1 MSLRVE
7 RFELRAFGPFTHTA
21 LELRDA
27 AAGALHI
34 ICGPNEIGKSTAQR
48 GIGDFFFGIPPRSTD
63 NQLHDYNDMRLAAVL
78 VDEHGRRHELVRR
91 KGSRSTLLGPDNNPI
106 DEGLLESMLGGMT
119 REVFESMFSI
129 THESLVIGGNA
140 LLAADGDLG
149 ESLFSASLGAS
160 GLHELRAELELQ
172 ASGLFRPRA
181 SSSLVLLARAAL
193 ETAQSEQRESTLRA
207 ATFAEHERHLKTAR
221 AEREQLAEQIRDART
236 EQNARTRLRTVI
248 PLLSA
253 HRQICD
259 ELAQLADAPDLPTDA
274 AEQRVRVTERAAS
287 ERSTVEDARARAA
300 DLTERIGQL
309 SDDPILLDRELA
321 IKDVHG
327 RLANVREGT
336 SDLDRQTVK
345 VQTATGLAQSALDQ
359 IRPGLALDDA
369 EQLLLTEIQRAE
381 IDRALE
387 QHAKLTALLERADS
401 ESSSAEERARE
412 LADQLE
418 ALDVAPDTAALESA
432 VTEAQVDGQVEQ
444 RLDDAQDELNEAQM
458 LLDAALRELDPVVD
472 VQSLRTMRPPGAAAV
487 EQFAGERDEL
497 DARARELEDG
507 RKRLDDECRELDED
521 RTRLNL
527 GTNVPTIEDLGAARA
542 ERDEHWQRLRQRL
555 EGDEHQPNTSE
566 AFEAQLHRSDDL
578 SDRLRVEAESV
589 ARRAEMALRERRLN
603 AELEELDRHAQALAT
618 EHNDHEQRWVQSWD
632 ATEIE
637 PRGPREMADWL
648 QARQA
653 VFERV
658 DAHARRERTVERE
671 THTRD
676 RHLDML
682 RRELIALGC
691 EPPAGATLR
700 RLLSMAQAR
709 LGEVKTAREGYA
721 ELKRDLRVARTTTIR
736 QREKADEHRQALKD
750 WQQAWAQTTAAS
762 GWPER
767 VGADSAR
774 QILAVV
780 NELSKQIHE
789 VNQLRA
795 RVEGIQDRLSA
806 FARDAEQIIKDVA
819 PELGS
824 WPVPDAVAELAR
836 RLTEALQIRSR
847 RQTLEEELDGAG
859 TDLKTAERAVEQAVR
874 DLEVLTGHAGV
885 ASAEE
890 LPEAE
895 RRATRVVELRAQ
907 LPELERQIID
917 AGQIPL
923 SELIER
929 ADGVDVD
936 SLDAEAAE
944 AEELLAQL
952 EQQLQDLDV
961 RLGEL
966 GSDQQKMERMSGA
979 AGAAELVEQNVAEL
993 RELTQR
999 YLRLY
1004 VAAWALSEAIDAYR
1018 REHKAPLLKRADE
1031 LFPQLTCGHFK
1042 GLEVSF
1048 DDADTPVL
1056 VGIRASGEKV
1066 AVKVMSTGTREQL
1079 YLALRL
1085 ASLERH
1091 VDLHGPMTVILDD
1104 VVLHSDP
1111 KRKSA
1116 ILGALA
1122 ELARRTQV
1130 IAFSHDPQVV
1140 ALAQNTIDPDL
1151 LTVHELGGTEI
1162 TGALQPQIAAAD
1174 VRPIRPAKAA

>member
-7 RFELRAFGPFTHTA
+7 RFELRAFGPFTHTP

-48 GIGDFFFGIPPRSTD
+48 GIGDFLFGIPPRSTD
-63 NQLHDYNDMRLAAVL
+63 NQLHDYSDMRLAAVL
-78 VDEHGRRHELVRR
+78 VDEHGRRHKLVRR
-91 KGSRSTLLGPDNNPI
+91 KGSRSTLLGPDNEPV

-129 THESLVIGGNA
+129 THESLVVGGNA

-149 ESLFSASLGAS
+149 ESLFSASLGAI
-160 GLHELRAELELQ
+160 GLHELRAELDLQ
-172 ASGLFRPRA
+172 ANGLFRPRA

-207 ATFAEHERHLKTAR
+207 TTFTEHERHLKAAR
-221 AEREQLAEQIRDART
+221 AEREHLAEQIRDART
-236 EQNARTRLRTVI
+236 AQSARTRLRTVI
-248 PLLSA
+248 PLLA
-253 HRQICD
+253 TRRQICD
-259 ELAQLADAPDLPTDA
+259 ELAQLADAPDLPHDA
-274 AEQRVRVTERAAS
+274 AERRVRATERSAS
-287 ERSTVEDARARAA
+287 ERNTAEDARARVA

-309 SDDPILLDRELA
+309 VDDPVLIDREQA

-327 RLANVREGT
+327 RLANAHEGAR
-336 SDLDRQTVK
+336 DLDRQAVK
-345 VQTATGLAQSALDQ
+345 LQTATGLAQSALDQ
-359 IRPGLALDDA
+359 IRPGHALEDA
-369 EQLLLTEIQRAE
+369 QQLLLPETRRAE
-381 IDRALE
+381 IERALE
-387 QHAKLTALLERADS
+387 QHAKLTALLEKSDS
-401 ESSSAEERARE
+401 ESNDAEGRARE
-412 LADQLE
+412 FAGQLE
-418 ALDVAPDTAALESA
+418 ALDVPPDTTALDSA
-432 VTEAQVDGQVEQ
+432 VTEAHADGQIEQ
-444 RLDDAQDELNEAQM
+444 RLAVAHDELNEAQTQ
-458 LLDAALRELDPVVD
+458 LDAALRELDPAAD
-472 VQSLRTMRPPGAAAV
+472 IQPLRAMRPPSATAV
-487 EQFAGERDEL
+487 AQFAAERDEL
-497 DARARELEDG
+497 DARARELDDS
-507 RKRLDDECRELDED
+507 RKRFDDERRNLDED
-521 RTRLNL
+521 HAKLNL
-527 GTNVPTIEDLGAARA
+527 STNVPTIEDLGAARV
-542 ERDEHWQRLRQRL
+542 ERDEHWQRLRRRL
-555 EGDEHQPNTSE
+555 EGDEHQPNTAQ
-566 AFEAQLHRSDDL
+566 AFEAQLRHTDDL
-578 SDRLRVEAESV
+578 SDRLRAEAESV
-589 ARRAEMALRERRLN
+589 ARRAELALRERRLD
-603 AELEELDRHAQALAT
+603 AELEKLHGHECALAT
-618 EHNDHEQRWVQSWD
+618 ARSDHEQCWVQAWGTS
-632 ATEIE
+632 EIE

-648 QARQA
+648 QARQV

-658 DAHARRERTVERE
+658 ETLARRARTVERE
-671 THTRD
+671 TDTRD
-676 RHLDML
+676 RHLDTL
-682 RRELIALGC
+682 RGELTALGC
-691 EPPAGATLR
+691 EPPTGATLR
-700 RLLSMAQAR
+700 RLLAMAQSR
-709 LGEVKTAREGYA
+709 LGEVKTAGEAHA
-721 ELKRDLRVARTTTIR
+721 ELERDLRVVRKTAIR
-736 QREKADEHRQALKD
+736 QREKADEYRQALTD

-762 GWPER
+762 RWPEG

-774 QILAVV
+774 QILVAVS
-780 NELSKQIHE
+780 ELSKQLNE

-806 FARDAEQIIKDVA
+806 FAHDAELIIKDVA

-836 RLTEALQIRSR
+836 RLAEALQIRSR
-847 RQTLEEELDGAG
+847 RQTLEEELDTAA
-859 TDLKTAERAVEQAVR
+859 TDLKTAERAVEQAAR
-874 DLEVLTGHAGV
+874 DLEALAVCAGV
-885 ASAEE
+885 ASVEE

-895 RRATRVVELRAQ
+895 RRAARAVELRAQ
-907 LPELERQIID
+907 LPELELQITE
-917 AGQIPL
+917 AGQAL
-923 SELIER
+923 LRELIER

-936 SLDAEAAE
+936 SLDAEVAE
-944 AEELLAQL
+944 AEERHVRL
-952 EQQLQDLDV
+952 EQQIQDLDV

-966 GSDQQKMERMSGA
+966 GSDQQKMERTNGA
-979 AGAAELVEQNVAEL
+979 ASAAEVVEQHVAEL
-993 RELTQR
+993 RELTAR

-1031 LFPQLTCGHFK
+1031 LFPQLTCGNFK

-1048 DDADTPVL
+1048 DEADTPVL
-1056 VGIRASGEKV
+1056 IGIRASGEKIP
-1066 AVKVMSTGTREQL
+1066 VKVMSTGTREQL

-1122 ELARRTQV
+1122 DLGRRTQV

-1140 ALAQNTIDPDL
+1140 ALAQKTIDPDL

-1162 TGALQPQIAAAD
+1162 TGALPPQIAAAD